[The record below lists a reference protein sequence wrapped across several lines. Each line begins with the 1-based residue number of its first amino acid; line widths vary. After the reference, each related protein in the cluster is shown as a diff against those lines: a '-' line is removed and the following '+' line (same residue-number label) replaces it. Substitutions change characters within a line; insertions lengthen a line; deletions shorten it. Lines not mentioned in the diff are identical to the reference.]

1 MAGGDRDRHGARIQG
16 AAPDG
21 ERRPGLRALGIAA
34 GRIAAPIVAR
44 RGGGVVARLKS
55 EWTAVAGA
63 EFAAIA
69 WPEAITRDHAL
80 KLRVAPGFA
89 LELQHRAPLLIERIN
104 LFFGHEAVARL
115 VLIQG
120 RLMPASTPRPAP
132 PPPLAAA
139 EAEALAARLA
149 DVADPE
155 LRAALAGLGQL
166 VLARSPRSK

>member
-1 MAGGDRDRHGARIQG
+1 M
-16 AAPDG
+16 
-21 ERRPGLRALGIAA
+21 RAVGVAA
-34 GRIAAPIVAR
+34 GRIAAPIVAH
-44 RGGGVVARLKS
+44 RGGGVVARLKA
-55 EWTAVAGA
+55 EWTAVAGT

-104 LFFGHEAVARL
+104 LFFGHAAVARL

-132 PPPLAAA
+132 PPLATA
-139 EAEALAARLA
+139 EADALAARLA

-155 LRAALAGLGQL
+155 LRAALGGLGRL
-166 VLARSPRSK
+166 VLARARQGQ